1 MNKENEDKMVE
12 SLEGMSNVLPL
23 IDMCLRDINE
33 SLKRIEKAIKK
44 IDSGVI

>member
-12 SLEGMSNVLPL
+12 SLEGMSIVLRL
-23 IDMCLRDINE
+23 IDMCLGDINE

-44 IDSGVI
+44 LDSGVI